1 MQCAQDVPHMEA
13 EVDEV
18 VEDDDGQEAG
28 PSTRREEDIP
38 SAQRVKFH
46 DKKSK
51 KDKKKKEDIEIKR
64 SRRKCWM

>member
-1 MQCAQDVPHMEA
+1 MQCAQDEPHMEA
-13 EVDEV
+13 EVYEV
-18 VEDDDGQEAG
+18 VKDDDGQEAG

-51 KDKKKKEDIEIKR
+51 KDKKEKKEKR
-64 SRRKCWM
+64 RHRD

>member
-1 MQCAQDVPHMEA
+1 MEA

-28 PSTRREEDIP
+28 PSTRREGDIP

-51 KDKKKKEDIEIKR
+51 KDKKEKKEKR
-64 SRRKCWM
+64 RHRD